1 MWLEVD
7 LYDPEALRQIKE
19 ATKVPIC
26 SAENLY
32 TMKGYQPYLEK
43 HAMDFCMIDLP
54 WNGFSE
60 SRRIAALADM
70 YEIMVAPH
78 NYYSHLSTFISAHFC
93 AVVPNLKIMETDVD
107 SVPWRD
113 DITTELP
120 DIRDGYL
127 YLPKKPGIGVELNE
141 KEIAKHPWPK

>member
-1 MWLEVD
+1 L
-7 LYDPEALRQIKE
+7 
-19 ATKVPIC
+19 PIC
-26 SAENLY
+26 SAENMY

-93 AVVPNLKIMETDVD
+93 ALVPNLKIMETDVD